1 MDTHEIIARISQ
13 KLKAQD
19 IVPDSERI
27 EAKINRLVSEFG
39 VPPAEAERT
48 ILQDILKEHGK
59 EMPKPQPSSSSNMMS
74 IADLAPGEWV
84 SIEGKVVSVT
94 DPPSPAVAQKGIIAD
109 ESGAIGFVIFAKGAP
124 ALLKAGEWYRL
135 ESAVVDEFRGLANLK
150 IHSGTTVTPINE
162 DRPLTPVV
170 TSIAD
175 LSPGIASIKGKVIQ
189 NWEVRHDRMQ
199 QTGIIGDET
208 GTVKFLVWKG
218 GSDQQLAVDQDY
230 FIRYAAVEE
239 YNGRLSVIID
249 PATCSPLEDDDI
261 DVRSGAPGAM
271 EEALPRI
278 EGKIISLEPSVSDAI
293 AAQGIIATPD
303 GAYAFTLWAK
313 ADTSLPEQGAW
324 YAIEGASKGTFR
336 GAPRIS
342 ISEGT
347 VITPLEDRPLPPP
360 PLTPVA
366 ELKPGIATIRVK
378 LVQEWENRSDRILQT
393 GLVGDETGVLKFI
406 LWKNEGVEKIQEN
419 TVYNFFYAIV
429 EEYNGRLSV
438 NLTQATALP
447 EEESDIEI
455 ARDGTTMSGAL
466 VHIAS
471 GSGIVK
477 RCPEE
482 GCNRVLSRQNFCP
495 IHEFKPD
502 FRYDLRIRGTLD
514 DGHTARNILFPREVV
529 ESLFQMTLAEAQEIA
544 ENQPL
549 GADEVIRQLT
559 ERALGRYLKITA
571 RQFEDLFIAN
581 HAEWLT
587 PDMSRHTALLNRA
600 GGDFA

>member
-1 MDTHEIIARISQ
+1 MDTHEILARISQ

-39 VPPAEAERT
+39 VPPTEAERT

-59 EMPKPQPSSSSNMMS
+59 QMPKPQTSSSSDITP

-84 SIEGKVVSVT
+84 TIEGKVVSVT

-124 ALLKAGEWYRL
+124 ALLKAGEWCRL

-150 IHSGTTVTPINE
+150 IHSGTTVIPINE

-199 QTGIIGDET
+199 QTGLIGDET

-218 GSDQQLAVDQDY
+218 GSDQQLTVDQVY
-230 FIRYAAVEE
+230 SIRFAAVEE
-239 YNGRLSVIID
+239 YNGRLSVTID
-249 PATCSPLEDDDI
+249 PAACSPLVDDELE
-261 DVRSGAPGAM
+261 VRSAAPGAM
-271 EEALPRI
+271 EEALPPI
-278 EGKIISLEPSVSDAI
+278 EGKIISVEASVSDAI
-293 AAQGIIATPD
+293 AAQGIIASAD
-303 GAYAFTLWAK
+303 GAYAFTLWAN
-313 ADTSLPEQGAW
+313 AGIAPLEQGMW
-324 YAIEGASKGTFR
+324 YAIEGARMGSFR

-342 ISEGT
+342 IGEGA
-347 VITPLEDRPLPPP
+347 VITPIEDRPLPPP
-360 PLTPVA
+360 PLTTVA
-366 ELKPGIATIRVK
+366 ELSPGIATIRVK
-378 LVQEWENRSDRILQT
+378 LVQEWENRSDRMLQT
-393 GLVGDETGVLKFI
+393 GLVGDETGVVKFI
-406 LWKNEGVEKIQEN
+406 LWKNEGACKLQEN
-419 TVYNFFYAIV
+419 TVYNFFYVIV
-429 EEYNGRLSV
+429 DEYNGRLSV

-447 EEESDIEI
+447 EEDGDIEV
-455 ARDGTTMSGAL
+455 ATDGTAISGAL

-502 FRYDLRIRGTLD
+502 FKYDLRIRGSLD
-514 DGHTARNILFPREVV
+514 DGQIARNILLPRNVV

-581 HAEWLT
+581 HAEWLI

-600 GGDFA
+600 GGDLS